1 MTTLTGNIT
10 NVLGSKLDGTVS
22 LAAHYHRPVD
32 GALVLADWVS
42 VPLEDSHFT
51 AVDVE
56 PGPARLRVEAGSVFA
71 EWDIVIPDDGPVDVA
86 DVVLDDIEYPEP
98 VVLAAQAAS
107 RAAQAAAERAEAG
120 ADRVGSAEVVLE
132 ARDQSQTAAGDA
144 IEAAGRSNS
153 DADRAKE
160 EADRANTR
168 ANDAGNAATASGTSA
183 GKARTSETNAAGSAT
198 SAAADRVQTGKDR
211 TATGSDRTA
220 TAADRTAAAGS
231 AGTATT
237 QADRAKSAADRSTTQ
252 ADRAK
257 TEADRAKDAAD
268 HADGAAVQAVTDRVN
283 ALLEGAPEA
292 YDTLRE
298 VGEKLAAQDDVAS
311 ALTSQIAGKA
321 DKSYVDGIQV
331 RTTNLETDQ
340 EDLADDLQLKANKSD
355 VVPSKVVSSM
365 PSSPVVGTLYFV
377 TGA

>member
-1 MTTLTGNIT
+1 MPTIS
-10 NVLGSKLDGTVS
+10 GSLKYVTDRPAAVTEVWVRAKRLRTSGDGVVTSSNDRIPVADGQVS
-22 LAAHYHRPVD
+22 FD
-32 GALVLADWVS
+32 AL
-42 VPLEDSHFT
+42 
-51 AVDVE
+51 
-56 PGPARLRVEAGSVFA
+56 PGPAVLALVESGRPVETIPLIVGDADEQSLQLVVNAGQLA
-71 EWDIVIPDDGPVDVA
+71 ESDDVNVLEQLA
-86 DVVLDDIEYPEP
+86 QQVSNDVVR
-98 VVLAAQAAS
+98 AQD
-107 RAAQAAAERAEAG
+107 AAEASSS
-120 ADRVGSAEVVLE
+120 SA
-132 ARDQSQTAAGDA
+132 TAARTSETNA
-144 IEAAGRSNS
+144 KTSETNSAKSEENAKASETNAAESATTAG
-153 DADRAKE
+153 E
-160 EADRANTR
+160 EADRANTEADCSGESADA
-168 ANDAGNAATASGTSA
+168 ANVSKEAAESAS
-183 GKARTSETNAAGSAT
+183 TNASEKAEQTNGDREASE
-198 SAAADRVQTGKDR
+198 SAAAD
-211 TATGSDRTA
+211 
-220 TAADRTAAAGS
+220 
-231 AGTATT
+231 
-237 QADRAKSAADRSTTQ
+237 AKSE

-268 HADGAAVQAVTDRVN
+268 HADGAAVEAVTARVN
-283 ALLEGAPEA
+283 TLLEGAPEA